1 MTTRR
6 PGSGLEAPE
15 NGAASRLERNRLSL
29 RSWRTCAQD
38 SQGLSSAQ
46 PPRLPCVRKAHTGMV
61 FLPQADPPVTS
72 CIRQPLLLWQS
83 ESRLCFHTRAGTL
96 QVMRQGWFFQMYKV
110 ANTVATLLVTWQ
122 GWGRQAHD
130 QAFYTTSAS

>member
-1 MTTRR
+1 MET
-6 PGSGLEAPE
+6 PGA
-15 NGAASRLERNRLSL
+15 GAASREERDSVATVSQELEDL
-29 RSWRTCAQD
+29 CP
-38 SQGLSSAQ
+38 G
-46 PPRLPCVRKAHTGMV
+46 
-61 FLPQADPPVTS
+61 FLPKACLLHSPPVTLCKES
-72 CIRQPLLLWQS
+72 PHRDGLLAPGRPTHYHVYKAALAAMAVS
-83 ESRLCFHTRAGTL
+83 VLSMLSHTGTL